1 MTPVHSQ
8 VQWSDVDLRDE
19 IGGGSYGKV
28 HIAKWRETTVAVK
41 VLGGGVIPEDKTF
54 RPAHLGGTVDDWRGH
69 PRFWD
74 HMQEVGRCERFVE
87 RKTLRA
93 LGVDRLEF
101 KPAAERQEIAPKREL
116 IQREMLEAE
125 KKRLEESKAKN
136 VAGYGASPVPI
147 TVA

>member
-1 MTPVHSQ
+1 MPSAASLLLELNNRHVDGDFFMHFLHSPEQ
-8 VQWSDVDLRDE
+8 AL
-19 IGGGSYGKV
+19 
-28 HIAKWRETTVAVK
+28 
-41 VLGGGVIPEDKTF
+41 LVIPQDKTF

-101 KPAAERQEIAPKREL
+101 KPTAERREIAPKREL

-136 VAGYGASPVPI
+136 VAGHGASPVPI